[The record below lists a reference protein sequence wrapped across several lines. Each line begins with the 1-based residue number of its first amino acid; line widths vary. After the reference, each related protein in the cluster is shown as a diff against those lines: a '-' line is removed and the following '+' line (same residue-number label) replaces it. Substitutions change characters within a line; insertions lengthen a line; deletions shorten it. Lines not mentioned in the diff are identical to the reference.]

1 MRCRHAGQAAVP
13 PSTERART
21 LATRSGTASV
31 LVAALGRTAPTLHHV
46 HQDGTTIIMLPS
58 DHPVTMQAEPR
69 PGGGRSAMIELTDT
83 APVAL
88 RRPIRGL
95 LWITGW
101 LRALDPEPARRVA
114 LELASQRCDERLLDV
129 GYGARLL
136 WLQPVFA
143 VLADA
148 EGIAWLTP
156 TDLAAAE
163 PDPFCHLER
172 DWLRHLDQGR
182 PELLHALGRHIPAAS
197 REGRARIR
205 PLGVDRLGLRLRI
218 EDDEQTHDL
227 RLAFHRPATTP
238 AQLAIELHRLVG
250 CGSQ

>member
-1 MRCRHAGQAAVP
+1 MQH
-13 PSTERART
+13 
-21 LATRSGTASV
+21 
-31 LVAALGRTAPTLHHV
+31 
-46 HQDGTTIIMLPS
+46 DGTTVVMLPS
-58 DHPVTMQAEPR
+58 DHPLATQAELR
-69 PGGGRSAMIELTDT
+69 PGGGLSAMIELTDT

-101 LRALDPEPARRVA
+101 LRALRPEPARRVA
-114 LELASQRCDERLLDV
+114 LELVSQRCDERLLDV
-129 GYGARLL
+129 GHGAQLV

-156 TDLAAAE
+156 ADLAAAE

-182 PELLHALGRHIPAAS
+182 PELLHALGRHIPATPY
-197 REGRARIR
+197 EGHARVR
-205 PLGVDRLGLRLRI
+205 PLSVDRLGLRLRI
-218 EDDEQTHDL
+218 ENGEQTHDF

-250 CGSQ
+250 CRSQ